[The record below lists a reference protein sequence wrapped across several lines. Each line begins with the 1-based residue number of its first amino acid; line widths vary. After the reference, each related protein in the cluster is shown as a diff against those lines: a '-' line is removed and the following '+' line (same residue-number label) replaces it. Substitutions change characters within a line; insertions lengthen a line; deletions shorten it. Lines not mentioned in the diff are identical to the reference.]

1 MVRGDQIRDE
11 VAVVGD
17 SGDPPAGDEPI
28 TVTWANGL
36 VRLTLDVDG
45 FFSEVDI
52 DPRLKRLDSA
62 TIAHGLLRALRTA
75 QTEWTERVAPKRAA
89 NAVEAFDKQIERLQ
103 AAYDRQM
110 RVYESSLHE
119 ILRRMDAAGE

>member
-52 DPRLKRLDSA
+52 DPRLKRLAPA

-103 AAYDRQM
+103 EAYDRQM